1 MLSLVAATA
10 LGVVV
15 LLSPWGTLAA
25 VGVYVLTLA
34 TSRLG
39 SLGSLLGALAFAVV
53 QTALLVRSGDWS
65 LQWSLSAF
73 TLAVPLLIVFRHRSN
88 IGRIVRGEEPT
99 MGQPVADDPEPRA
112 ACSTGD
118 ESDGEINSAQ
128 DGP

>member
-1 MLSLVAATA
+1 M
-10 LGVVV
+10 GVVV

-53 QTALLVRSGDWS
+53 QSVLLVRSSDWS

-73 TLAVPLLIVFRHRSN
+73 TLAVPLLIVFRHWSN
-88 IGRIVRGEEPT
+88 IGRIVRGEEPS
-99 MGQPVADDPEPRA
+99 MGQPVADDPEP
-112 ACSTGD
+112 
-118 ESDGEINSAQ
+118 
-128 DGP
+128 